1 MSTFSF
7 SHLLRRRA
15 FAADSRE
22 LTREHFFWI
31 IQSLCALHRTPFS
44 SALLAEQFCAPYY
57 LRFLAEALEQ
67 AGFDARP
74 GRRSLKR
81 LRTLAA
87 PVLLWL
93 HPPADSADSFSEP
106 CLLLGRNE
114 ASALI
119 VLPGQNGPHEIAIDE
134 LAQRHTGDVL
144 LVTVRVSEP
153 VDGDP
158 AERVLRPPFGFS
170 WFSAELLK
178 YRRLWQEVLLASLAI
193 QLMALGMPLLTQ
205 TIIDKVIVHH
215 TRSTLLVLVSGMACF
230 ALFSALLSWLRQ
242 YLILHTGNRIDASL
256 GAAVFEH
263 LLRLPPRYFQN
274 RPTGVVTARLH
285 GVETIREFLAGAAV
299 TLILDLPFLMIFVGI
314 MFYYS
319 IPLALLVLAVLAMV
333 MGLSL
338 AVAPLFQVR
347 LQRQFMMGARNQA
360 FVTEYVAAMETVKS
374 LQLEPQLRSRYRGYL
389 AAYLQAGFSTRQL
402 GNTYDSVAGLLEQVM
417 SLLILGIGAYT
428 VMESPEFTIGMLIA
442 FQMFAARLS
451 QPVMRLVGLWQQFQQ
466 ARLAVLRLGDL
477 MDATPEPYVLKA
489 TRQVPRRG
497 EIDIVGLGFR
507 YDSHQPWLYQNLSL
521 AIGSGQT
528 VAVMGASGCGKSTL
542 AKLLQGFYVP
552 QQGRILINDI
562 DIRHLG
568 ANELRRHFGVV
579 PQETTL
585 FAGTI
590 LENLLLANPAASFEQ
605 ICQATRMAEIH
616 ADIEALSQGYQSEI
630 GERGAGL
637 SGGQRQRI
645 AIARALLKRPE
656 ILIFDEATSALD
668 GATAAAF
675 AQTINHLRGKV
686 TMLFITHGLPPGL
699 MVDALYRIT
708 PDGVEAVTL
717 PAAGEGAAA

>member
-1 MSTFSF
+1 M
-7 SHLLRRRA
+7 RP
-15 FAADSRE
+15 AAGDN
-22 LTREHFFWI
+22 
-31 IQSLCALHRTPFS
+31 
-44 SALLAEQFCAPYY
+44 
-57 LRFLAEALEQ
+57 
-67 AGFDARP
+67 
-74 GRRSLKR
+74 
-81 LRTLAA
+81 AA
-87 PVLLWL
+87 QG
-93 HPPADSADSFSEP
+93 HP
-106 CLLLGRNE
+106 CLLLARNE
-114 ASALI
+114 ATALI
-119 VLPGQNGPHEIAIDE
+119 ALPGQGAPHEVGIE
-134 LAQRHTGDVL
+134 QLAQRHTGDML
-144 LVTVRVSEP
+144 LVLPRVSEP
-153 VDGDP
+153 TDGDSG
-158 AERVLRPPFGFS
+158 ARALRRPFGFA
-170 WFSAELLK
+170 WFGPELLK

-215 TRSTLLVLVSGMACF
+215 TRSTLVVLVIGMGCF

-263 LLRLPPRYFQN
+263 LLRLPPLYFQH
-274 RPTGVVTARLH
+274 RPTGVVTARLQ
-285 GVETIREFLAGAAV
+285 GVETIREFLAGAAI
-299 TLILDLPFLMIFVGI
+299 TLILDLPFLLIFVGI

-319 IPLALLVLAVLAMV
+319 TPLALMVLVVLAMV
-333 MGLSL
+333 MALSL
-338 AVAPLFQVR
+338 AVAPLFQAR

-360 FVTEYVAAMETVKS
+360 FVTEYVAAIETVKS
-374 LQLEPQLRSRYRGYL
+374 LQLEPQLRSRYRSFL

-402 GNTYDSVAGLLEQVM
+402 GNSYDTVAGLLEQAM

-428 VMESPEFTIGMLIA
+428 VMESPEFTTGMLIA

-451 QPVMRLVGLWQQFQQ
+451 QPMMRLVGLWQQFQQ
-466 ARLAVLRLGDL
+466 ARLAVARLGDL
-477 MDATPEPYVLKA
+477 MDAPPEPYVLQA
-489 TRQVPRRG
+489 TRQAQRRG
-497 EIDIVGLGFR
+497 QVSIVGLGFR
-507 YDSHQPWLYQNLSL
+507 YDDQQPWLYQNLSL
-521 AIGSGQT
+521 EIRSGET

-590 LENLLLANPAASFEQ
+590 LDNLLLANPAAGFEQ
-605 ICQATRMAEIH
+605 VCQAARMAEIH
-616 ADIEALSQGYQSEI
+616 ADIEALPQGYQSEI

-668 GATAAAF
+668 GVTATAF
-675 AQTINHLRGKV
+675 AQTVNHLRGKV

-699 MVDALYRIT
+699 QVDALYRIT
-708 PDGVEAVTL
+708 PQGVETVEPMTGSKGSAR
-717 PAAGEGAAA
+717 

>member
-1 MSTFSF
+1 MSTPSF
-7 SHLLRRRA
+7 SHLFRRSSPT
-15 FAADSRE
+15 ADSCE
-22 LTREHFFWI
+22 LTRDTFFWI
-31 IQSLCALHRTPFS
+31 VQSLCTLHRMPFS
-44 SALLAEQFCAPYY
+44 SALLAQQFCPPYCVR
-57 LRFLAEALEQ
+57 LLTEALEQ
-67 AGFDARP
+67 AGFEVRP
-74 GRRSLKR
+74 ARRSLKR
-81 LRTLAA
+81 LRSLPA

-93 HPPADSADSFSEP
+93 RPAPGDAAALGEP
-106 CLLLGRNE
+106 CLLLARNG
-114 ASALI
+114 ATALI
-119 VLPGQNGPHEIAIDE
+119 ALPGQGVPHEVSLE
-134 LAQRHTGDVL
+134 QLAQRHTGDVL
-144 LVTVRVSEP
+144 LVSLRVSEP

-158 AERVLRPPFGFS
+158 NGRVLRRPFGFA
-170 WFSAELLK
+170 WFGPELLK

-215 TRSTLLVLVSGMACF
+215 TRSTLVVLVIGMACF

-242 YLILHTGNRIDASL
+242 YLVLHTGNRIDASL

-263 LLRLPPRYFQN
+263 LLRLPPLYFQH
-274 RPTGVVTARLH
+274 RPTGVVTARLQ
-285 GVETIREFLAGAAV
+285 GVETIREFLAGAAI
-299 TLILDLPFLMIFVGI
+299 TLILDLPFLLIFVGI

-319 IPLALLVLAVLAMV
+319 TPLALMVLAVLAMV

-338 AVAPLFQVR
+338 AVAPLFQAR

-360 FVTEYVAAMETVKS
+360 FVTEYVAAIETVKS
-374 LQLEPQLRSRYRGYL
+374 LQLEPQLRSRYRGFL

-402 GNTYDSVAGLLEQVM
+402 GNSYDTVAGLLEQVM

-451 QPVMRLVGLWQQFQQ
+451 QPMMRLVGLWQQFQQ
-466 ARLAVLRLGDL
+466 ARLAVARLGDL
-477 MDATPEPYVLKA
+477 MDAPPEPYVLQA
-489 TRQVPRRG
+489 TRQVRQRG
-497 EIDIVGLGFR
+497 QVSIVALGFR
-507 YDSHQPWLYQNLSL
+507 YDDRQPWLYQNLSL
-521 AIGSGQT
+521 DIGSGQT

-590 LENLLLANPAASFEQ
+590 LENLLLANPTASFEQ
-605 ICQATRMAEIH
+605 VCHAARMAEIH
-616 ADIEALSQGYQSEI
+616 ADIEALAQGYQSQI

-668 GATAAAF
+668 GVTAGAF
-675 AQTINHLRGKV
+675 AQTVNHLRGKV

-699 MVDALYRIT
+699 VVDALYRIT
-708 PDGVEAVTL
+708 PLGVEAVEV
-717 PAAGEGAAA
+717 AASEGRAP

>member
-1 MSTFSF
+1 MFNHLF
-7 SHLLRRRA
+7 SHFFRRSS
-15 FAADSRE
+15 ADSRE
-22 LTREHFFWI
+22 LTRENFFWI
-31 IQSLCALHRTPFS
+31 VQSLCALHRTPFS
-44 SALLAEQFCAPYY
+44 SALLAEQFCAPYCTR
-57 LRFLAEALEQ
+57 LLAQALERI
-67 AGFDARP
+67 GFDVQPARR
-74 GRRSLKR
+74 GLKR

-87 PVLLWL
+87 PMLLWL
-93 HPPADSADSFSEP
+93 HALTEDGDARCEP
-106 CLLLGRNE
+106 CLLLGRNDTH
-114 ASALI
+114 ALV
-119 VLPGQNGPHEIAIDE
+119 VLPGQAGPHEMAIAE
-134 LAQRHTGDVL
+134 LMQRHTGDML
-144 LVTVRVSEP
+144 LVSLRVPEP
-153 VDGDP
+153 TDGDP
-158 AERVLRPPFGFS
+158 VGQALRRPFGFG
-170 WFSAELLK
+170 WFGPELLK

-215 TRSTLLVLVSGMACF
+215 TRSTLVVLVIGMACF

-263 LLRLPPRYFQN
+263 LLRLPPLYFQY
-274 RPTGVVTARLH
+274 RPTGVVTARLQ

-299 TLILDLPFLMIFVGI
+299 TLVLDLPFLLIFVGI

-319 IPLALLVLAVLAMV
+319 TSLALIVLAVLTMV

-338 AVAPLFQVR
+338 AVAPLFQAR

-360 FVTEYVAAMETVKS
+360 FVTEYVAAIETVKS
-374 LQLEPQLRSRYRGYL
+374 LQLEPQLRSRYRGFL
-389 AAYLQAGFSTRQL
+389 TAYLQAGFSTRQL
-402 GNTYDSVAGLLEQVM
+402 GNSYDTVAGLLEQVM

-451 QPVMRLVGLWQQFQQ
+451 QPMMRLVGLWQQFQQ
-466 ARLAVLRLGDL
+466 ARLAISRLGDL
-477 MDATPEPYVLKA
+477 MDAAPEPYVVQA
-489 TRQVPRRG
+489 TRQGQRRG
-497 EIDIVGLGFR
+497 QVSIAGLGFR
-507 YDSHQPWLYQNLSL
+507 YDSQQPWLYQNLSL
-521 AIGSGQT
+521 EIGSGEA

-552 QQGRILINDI
+552 QQGRILVNDI

-590 LENLLLANPAASFEQ
+590 LDNLLLANPTASFEQ
-605 ICQATRMAEIH
+605 ICQAARMAEIH
-616 ADIEALSQGYQSEI
+616 ADIEALGQGYQTEI
-630 GERGAGL
+630 GERGVGL

-668 GATAAAF
+668 HDTAAAF
-675 AQTINHLRGKV
+675 AHTVNQLRGKV

-699 MVDALYRIT
+699 VVDALYRIT
-708 PDGVEAVTL
+708 PQGVEAVA
-717 PAAGEGAAA
+717 PVAADEDATP

>member
-1 MSTFSF
+1 MSKHSF
-7 SHLLRRRA
+7 SQFFRRGSP
-15 FAADSRE
+15 AADSRE

-31 IQSLCALHRTPFS
+31 VQSLCALHRTPFS
-44 SALLAEQFCAPYY
+44 SALLAEQFCAPYCAG
-57 LRFLAEALEQ
+57 LLAKALEQ
-67 AGFDARP
+67 AGFDVQP

-81 LRTLAA
+81 LRTLVA

-93 HPPADSADSFSEP
+93 HPLPDSGDQRYRP
-106 CLLLGRNE
+106 CLLLGRDDR
-114 ASALI
+114 SALI
-119 VLPGQNGPHEIAIDE
+119 ALPGQAGPEEIGIDE

-144 LVTVRVSEP
+144 LVSRPVREP
-153 VDGDP
+153 TDGDP
-158 AERVLRPPFGFS
+158 DGRALRRPFGFA
-170 WFSAELLK
+170 WFGPELLK
-178 YRRLWQEVLLASLAI
+178 YRRLWQEVLLASLVI
-193 QLMALGMPLLTQ
+193 QLMALGTPLLTQ

-215 TRSTLLVLVSGMACF
+215 TRSTLVVLVIGMACF

-263 LLRLPPRYFQN
+263 LLRLPPVYFQH
-274 RPTGVVTARLH
+274 RQTGVVTARLQ
-285 GVETIREFLAGAAV
+285 GVETIREFLAGAAI

-319 IPLALLVLAVLAMV
+319 TSLALIVLAVLAMV

-338 AVAPLFQVR
+338 AVAPLFQAR

-360 FVTEYVAAMETVKS
+360 FVTEYVAAIETVKS
-374 LQLEPQLRSRYRGYL
+374 LQLEPQLRSRYRGFL

-402 GNTYDSVAGLLEQVM
+402 GNSYDTVAGLLEQAM
-417 SLLILGIGAYT
+417 TLLILGIGAYT

-451 QPVMRLVGLWQQFQQ
+451 QPMMRLVGLWQQFQQ
-466 ARLAVLRLGDL
+466 ARLAVARLGDL
-477 MDATPEPYVLKA
+477 MDAVPEPYVLQP
-489 TRQVPRRG
+489 TRQAQRRG
-497 EIDIVGLGFR
+497 EVSIVGLGFR
-507 YDSHQPWLYQNLSL
+507 YDSQQPWLYQGLSL
-521 AIGSGQT
+521 NIDSGQT

-552 QQGRILINDI
+552 RQGRILINDI

-590 LENLLLANPAASFEQ
+590 LDNLLLANPLASFEQ

-616 ADIEALSQGYQSEI
+616 ADIEALGQGYQSEI
-630 GERGAGL
+630 GERGVGL

-668 GATAAAF
+668 GVTAAAF
-675 AQTINHLRGKV
+675 AQTVNQLRGKV

-699 MVDALYRIT
+699 VVDALYRIT
-708 PDGVEAVTL
+708 PHGVEAMTPPV
-717 PAAGEGAAA
+717 AAEDATP